1 MHPLPCTPQQRD
13 RARSAPLALL
23 LAVWGLMLGP
33 LAHAVIAHGEPILRS
48 GVDEGWIRHRPAT
61 PEPSHAPERP
71 RGHAHA
77 PGVPDHFR
85 LALVV
90 SQLPGLPDLVLVR
103 ARPPSLIVRGAP
115 TLARRWAQEQPQGP

>member
-1 MHPLPCTPQQRD
+1 MDRLPGTPQQRD

-33 LAHAVIAHGEPILRS
+33 LGHAVIAHGEPILHS
-48 GVDEGWIRHRPAT
+48 GSDEGWIGHRPAT
-61 PEPSHAPERP
+61 PDTSPAPERP

-85 LALVV
+85 LALLA
-90 SQLPGLPDLVLVR
+90 SEPPGLPDLVLVR
-103 ARPPSLIVRGAP
+103 GRSPSPLLRVAP